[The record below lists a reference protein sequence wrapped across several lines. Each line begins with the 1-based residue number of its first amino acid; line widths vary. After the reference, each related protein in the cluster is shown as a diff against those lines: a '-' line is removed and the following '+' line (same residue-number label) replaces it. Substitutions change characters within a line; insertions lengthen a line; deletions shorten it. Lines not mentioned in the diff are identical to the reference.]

1 MSKKLISIK
10 TKKPINL
17 GVLTLKLIK
26 LFLERRRTGLQL
38 EEAEVL
44 ISTEKLEG
52 DPNFASQVSILYV
65 NGFNFRV
72 ADFTT
77 SPMYLEHWV

>member
-44 ISTEKLEG
+44 ISNEKLEG
-52 DPNFASQVSILYV
+52 DPNFASQVSIC
-65 NGFNFRV
+65 
-72 ADFTT
+72 
-77 SPMYLEHWV
+77 